1 MRKIWLKKEC
11 IAKSNFTI
19 SITTN
24 VFFLCSTVKTF
35 HIYFPLLNIS
45 FENNFDNFAE
55 RIVVLYM
62 QLFQLKCFCT
72 YNNNNKKVNK
82 YAKQRRKKT

>member
-1 MRKIWLKKEC
+1 MRKIWQKKEC
-11 IAKSNFTI
+11 IAKFNFTI

-24 VFFLCSTVKTF
+24 AFFLCSTVKTF
-35 HIYFPLLNIS
+35 HIYSPLLNIS

-72 YNNNNKKVNK
+72 YNNNNVNK
-82 YAKQRRKKT
+82 YCETKKEKKT